1 MDALR
6 EFSVPSA
13 LFGQVVLFA
22 FFVLVANALL
32 REAAR
37 VVIRILLVLG
47 LVLVVALLAGWM
59 DESAVGKVFE
69 TVGDYLI
76 RGIRAVVGWLR
87 EAWQTTAES
96 GADR

>member
-1 MDALR
+1 MDALK

-13 LFGQVVLFA
+13 LLGQVALFI

-37 VVIRILLVLG
+37 VVIRVLLVIG

-87 EAWQTTAES
+87 DAWQATSES
-96 GADR
+96 GADQ